1 MGGVTKQNREAPEV
15 DHDLIVDRIYQVALE
30 PSALDDFI
38 EFWHTS
44 GLARH
49 FENSQ
54 NAEIAEQV
62 ASYQTHLERA
72 QSILQRGES
81 AEIDLAQYLQPYDR
95 LAAFIVGRSLVV
107 EACNSGAFATFRI
120 EAGDRWIG
128 LRCPRRCR

>member
-1 MGGVTKQNREAPEV
+1 MGVTKQNREALEV

-44 GLARH
+44 GLAKH
-49 FENSQ
+49 FEDSQ

-81 AEIDLAQYLQPYDR
+81 TGIDLGQYLRPYDR
-95 LAAFIVGRSLVV
+95 LAAFIVGRSVNFIHFPWGHFSSN
-107 EACNSGAFATFRI
+107 A
-120 EAGDRWIG
+120 
-128 LRCPRRCR
+128 LRLSRV